1 MKRISVKTMIL
12 ASTLA
17 VFGLNTTSLTADST
31 ADKKPIPARISVM
44 SYNIRFSSADDGT
57 DSWPYRKATAMEVID
72 KYTPNL
78 LGLQEALMGQTDY
91 IASQFSMYH
100 FYGIGREPNGLGE
113 MQTGFFNKMLF
124 TPTECGTFWLSTT
137 PEVPGSRSWGAGC
150 TRQVT
155 WMKLR
160 HLPSGKYFY
169 WFNTHFDHV
178 SEEARQGGAK
188 LLLKKINEICGK
200 LPVIITGDFNS
211 PEDSAAWNVLTS
223 GGFKDSWLEA
233 ESRKGPEVTFH
244 GFFKKDI
251 DLNGKNRIDWILTRG
266 IKKVNYCETITY
278 TNNNKY
284 PSDHFPVYAELVL

>member
-1 MKRISVKTMIL
+1 MNKLT
-12 ASTLA
+12 A
-17 VFGLNTTSLTADST
+17 FGLNTTSLTADST
-31 ADKKPIPARISVM
+31 AINDVQTKITVM
-44 SYNIRFSSADDGT
+44 SCNIRFSSADDGT

-100 FYGIGREPNGLGE
+100 FYGIGRESNGLGE
-113 MQTGFFNKMLF
+113 MVTEFFNKTLF
-124 TPTECGTFWLSTT
+124 TPMECGTFWLSTT
-137 PEVPGSRSWGAGC
+137 PEIPGSKSWGAGC
-150 TRQVT
+150 TRLVT

-160 HLPSGKYFY
+160 HIPSNKYFY
-169 WFNTHFDHV
+169 WFNTHFDNA
-178 SEEARQGGAK
+178 SEEARQSAAK
-188 LLLKKINEICGK
+188 LLLKKVNEISGK

-211 PEDSAAWNVLTS
+211 SEGSAAWTVLTS

-233 ESRKGPEVTFH
+233 ETRKGPEVTFH
-244 GFFKKDI
+244 GFFKNDI